1 MQKWIL
7 YLRIEEIVKSDL
19 HRLSLNVTDKIDL
32 RRKDKYIALSNRNIY
47 NIWKN
52 IKKSYK
58 NNTFKMS
65 ASTWNEEFELPDGS
79 YSTSNIRDYFK
90 YIYIYF
96 FFFTKYVLQRYQQ
109 TKQLTIN
116 KKLKN
121 SNTFTH

>member
-1 MQKWIL
+1 M
-7 YLRIEEIVKSDL
+7 
-19 HRLSLNVTDKIDL
+19 

-65 ASTWNEEFELPDGS
+65 APTWNEEFELPDGS
-79 YSTSNIRDYFK
+79 YSTSNIHDYFK
-90 YIYIYF
+90 YIHIYIHF
-96 FFFTKYVLQRYQQ
+96 FFFTKNVLQRYQQ

-121 SNTFTH
+121 SNTFTHQDKISLFGLLI

>member
-1 MQKWIL
+1 
-7 YLRIEEIVKSDL
+7 
-19 HRLSLNVTDKIDL
+19 
-32 RRKDKYIALSNRNIY
+32 
-47 NIWKN
+47 
-52 IKKSYK
+52 
-58 NNTFKMS
+58 MS

-79 YSTSNIRDYFK
+79 YSTSNIHDYFK
-90 YIYIYF
+90 YIYIYI

>member
-1 MQKWIL
+1 M
-7 YLRIEEIVKSDL
+7 
-19 HRLSLNVTDKIDL
+19 

-79 YSTSNIRDYFK
+79 YSTSNIHDYFK
-90 YIYIYF
+90 NIYIYIL

-109 TKQLTIN
+109 TKQLTI
-116 KKLKN
+116 KN